1 MEKKELRS
9 YKQLKYI
16 SDVTYLEEASNIK
29 LILKGLIT
37 VALLL
42 LSLIIWSAFVTI
54 TETTNTFG
62 QLLPEGQIQAIQH
75 LEGGIVSKVL
85 VKDGGFVNKNQLLIE
100 LKTEELRSELDEL
113 ESNET
118 SLLLDSLRLKS
129 FLDNKPANL
138 EKWTKELLESRYS
151 QIKQKSEIDTLIGNQ
166 VHLLTAQYRE
176 LQEKQ
181 EGLQNALQQHRE
193 ALKELL
199 NKKKIWEVHIKL
211 LTEEFTM
218 YQGLKSKSYISSK
231 DYLTIMREM
240 NQSQGEGATLDSKI
254 AQTKQA
260 IEETENKLQ
269 EITATT
275 RKEALAQLAK
285 VDADILATHHKIAK
299 ARDQIARSTIR
310 APISGTVK
318 GITVSPGNVAKPAN
332 VLLEIVPEGDQLIAE
347 SRIQPQDIGYIKTD
361 APVKVKILT
370 YDYARFGTI
379 DGKVSNIS
387 ASTFFDEK
395 GNPYYKAQIQLAK
408 QYLGPPNQ
416 KRLLKSGMTVQADI
430 ITGSKTLL
438 AYLLK
443 PIQRSV
449 TDAFR
454 ER

>member
-1 MEKKELRS
+1 MEHQELQNYR
-9 YKQLKYI
+9 QLQYI
-16 SDVTYLEEASNIK
+16 SDVTYLEEASNTK

-37 VALLL
+37 VAILL
-42 LSLIIWSAFVTI
+42 LSLIIWSAFATI
-54 TETTNTFG
+54 TETTNTYG
-62 QLLPEGQIQAIQH
+62 QLVPEGQIQVIQH
-75 LEGGIVSKVL
+75 LEGGIVNKVL
-85 VKDGGFVNKNQLLIE
+85 VKDGDFVKKNQLLIE
-100 LKTEELRSELDEL
+100 LKTNELRAELDEL

-129 FLDNKPANL
+129 FLDNKPANAGV
-138 EKWTKELLESRYS
+138 WTKTLLESKYN
-151 QIKQKSEIDTLIGNQ
+151 QIKQKSEIDILVGNQ
-166 VHLLTAQYRE
+166 VRLLNEQYRE
-176 LQEKQ
+176 LEEIQQGLKNSLEKHN
-181 EGLQNALQQHRE
+181 EE
-193 ALKELL
+193 LKELL

-211 LTEEFTM
+211 LTEEFNM
-218 YQGLKSKSYISSK
+218 YQGLKNKSYISSK

-260 IEETENKLQ
+260 IEEAGNKLQ

-285 VDADILATHHKIAK
+285 VEADILTVDHKIEK
-299 ARDQIARSTIR
+299 YQEQIVRSYIR
-310 APISGTVK
+310 APMAGTVK
-318 GITVSPGNVAKPAN
+318 GITVFPGNVAKAAD
-332 VLLEIVPEGDQLIAE
+332 VLMEIVPEGERLIAE
-347 SRIQPQDIGYIKTD
+347 SRIQPQDIGYIKTG
-361 APVKVKILT
+361 AQVKVKILT

-379 DGKVSNIS
+379 DGQVSNIS

-408 QYLGPPNQ
+408 QYLGSPTQ
-416 KRLLKSGMTVQADI
+416 KKSLKSGMTVQADI

-438 AYLLK
+438 EYLFK
-443 PIQRSV
+443 PIQRSI